1 LLNNAGKSGLPFVI
15 PELLEQ
21 GGSNIRNLKINKVN
35 GEKIPDLR
43 SASSGMTTLFSFISM
58 ISGVYF

>member
-1 LLNNAGKSGLPFVI
+1 MNECYFLMFLPEKSDLPFVI

-35 GEKIPDLR
+35 GKKIPCIPDR
-43 SASSGMTTLFSFISM
+43 PMSIS
-58 ISGVYF
+58 

>member
-1 LLNNAGKSGLPFVI
+1 MNLKKEKINAASGKSGLHFVI

-35 GEKIPDLR
+35 GEKIPCLVGR
-43 SASSGMTTLFSFISM
+43 RACLSTRQE
-58 ISGVYF
+58 